1 MCLPCISFV
10 FFCSTSPFFFPHY
23 YQPFLPRCSSSHS
36 NSNSRKEPPPSSLTT
51 WKVLDIA
58 FSHTYP
64 TLIGPERHLSSHKRE
79 REEKKKRSLVFT
91 HNHFSFL
98 QHDTETMVNAF
109 AEELKARGNEA
120 FAAKRF
126 EDAIVLYD
134 KAIETDE
141 TNFVYF
147 NNRAAA
153 YHELKNYAKAIEN
166 AKKSI
171 SIENNP
177 KAHARLGAA
186 LWAQGKLR
194 EAKGEFEVAAAM
206 DPSNK
211 SHRESVQ
218 ALEQLINPLPTS
230 SGFANRRGVPHPY
243 EYARAAAAANA
254 AVPTHGGEF
263 VSVDCGPFGLLL
275 DVVVLL
281 LTVLFVMA
289 SFFSPSLP
297 GKLWAYLLTA
307 TMAQQALVMR
317 ARNLLQAKMDVL
329 NSWMSNFCSLLFL
342 LCFFA
347 LLIGVRP
354 IIFMPVF
361 IAAYSVLDLI
371 NKRQQIAAQLG
382 PLYRVIAPYAQ
393 MAEDSK
399 EQIRIFAGSVEAL
412 LTFTVML
419 TGGTFFTLVYIQ
431 YAKNRYNHDGYVK
444 LAFKGLR
451 MNITRLTTASFMPA
465 VVDKYAQKFFDLLS
479 NVAEQPV

>member
-1 MCLPCISFV
+1 
-10 FFCSTSPFFFPHY
+10 
-23 YQPFLPRCSSSHS
+23 
-36 NSNSRKEPPPSSLTT
+36 
-51 WKVLDIA
+51 
-58 FSHTYP
+58 
-64 TLIGPERHLSSHKRE
+64 
-79 REEKKKRSLVFT
+79 
-91 HNHFSFL
+91 
-98 QHDTETMVNAF
+98 MVNAF

-134 KAIETDE
+134 KAIEMDE
-141 TNFVYF
+141 TNFVYY

-153 YHELKNYAKAIEN
+153 YHELKNYDRAIEE
-166 AKKSI
+166 ARKSI

-177 KAHARLGAA
+177 RAHARLGAA

-211 SHRESVQ
+211 AHKESMQ
-218 ALEQLINPLPTS
+218 TLEQLINPLPSS

-263 VSVDCGPFGLLL
+263 ISVDCGPAGLAL
-275 DVVVLL
+275 DVLVIF
-281 LTVLFVMA
+281 LTALFVLSSLFM
-289 SFFSPSLP
+289 PSMP
-297 GKLWAYLLTA
+297 EKLWGYLLIA

-329 NSWMSNFCSLLFL
+329 NSWMSHFCSLLFL

-354 IIFMPVF
+354 IIFMPIF
-361 IAAYSVLDLI
+361 IAAYSVLDVV
-371 NKRQQIAAQLG
+371 NKRQQIAALLG
-382 PLYRVIAPYAQ
+382 PLYPTLAPYMQ
-393 MAEDSK
+393 RVEDNK

-412 LTFTVML
+412 LMFTVML
-419 TGGTFFTLVYIQ
+419 TGGTFFTLAYIQ

-465 VVDKYAQKFFDLLS
+465 VVDKYAQKLFDLLDK
-479 NVAEQPV
+479 VAEQPI

>member
-1 MCLPCISFV
+1 
-10 FFCSTSPFFFPHY
+10 
-23 YQPFLPRCSSSHS
+23 
-36 NSNSRKEPPPSSLTT
+36 
-51 WKVLDIA
+51 
-58 FSHTYP
+58 
-64 TLIGPERHLSSHKRE
+64 
-79 REEKKKRSLVFT
+79 
-91 HNHFSFL
+91 
-98 QHDTETMVNAF
+98 MVNAF
-109 AEELKARGNEA
+109 AEELKVRGNEA

-153 YHELKNYAKAIEN
+153 YHELKNYAKAIED
-166 AKKSI
+166 ARKSI

-186 LWAQGKLR
+186 LWAQGKHR

-211 SHRESVQ
+211 SHKESVQ

-243 EYARAAAAANA
+243 EYARAAAAANS

-263 VSVDCGPFGLLL
+263 VAVDCGPAGLAL
-275 DVVVLL
+275 DVVVMLMTAFFVLGSFFMPAVSTKLWPYL
-281 LTVLFVMA
+281 LTV
-289 SFFSPSLP
+289 
-297 GKLWAYLLTA
+297 
-307 TMAQQALVMR
+307 TMAQQALTMR
-317 ARNLLQAKMDVL
+317 ARNLLQLKMDVL
-329 NSWMSNFCSLLFL
+329 NSWMSHFCSLLFT

-347 LLIGVRP
+347 LLIGVQP
-354 IIFMPVF
+354 IIFMPIF
-361 IAAYSVLDLI
+361 IAAYSALDLI
-371 NKRQQIAAQLG
+371 SKRQQVAALLG
-382 PLYRVIAPYAQ
+382 PLYSTIAPYVQ
-393 MAEDSK
+393 RAEDSK
-399 EQIRIFAGSVEAL
+399 DQIHIFAASVEAL

-419 TGGTFFTLVYIQ
+419 TGGTFFTLAYIQ

-451 MNITRLTTASFMPA
+451 MNITRLTTASFVPA
-465 VVDKYAQKFFDLLS
+465 VVDKYAQKFFDLLDK
-479 NVAEQPV
+479 VAEQPI